1 MKQIC
6 LLLIGTA
13 ISLSL
18 AAQENR
24 NQTLVN
30 AARHGWEY
38 EIKAGLNIGG
48 TSPLPLPEEIRSI
61 REFTPPLSVTL
72 EGNVTKWLG
81 KSHRWGIISGVRL
94 ENKGM
99 RTKAGVKNYHTEII
113 GENGNK
119 LRGYWTGGVRTRVQN
134 STLSVPLL
142 AAYRL
147 SQRVTLKGGAYAGY
161 VMSRDFSG
169 YVYDGYLRKDTPTG
183 DRVNFEGDAI
193 GVYDFSDYLRR
204 FQWGLQVGADW
215 RAFKHLKV
223 FGDLSWGLND
233 IFRRDFTTISFAM
246 YPIYLT
252 AGFGYSF

>member
-1 MKQIC
+1 MKLLTFI
-6 LLLIGTA
+6 LLILFC
-13 ISLSL
+13 IHI

-24 NQTLVN
+24 TQTLVN

-38 EIKAGLNIGG
+38 EIRAGLNIGG

-61 REFTPPLSVTL
+61 REFVPPLSVTI
-72 EGNVTKWLG
+72 EGNLTKWLG
-81 KSHRWGIISGVRL
+81 KRQQWGIVTGIRL

-119 LRGYWTGGVRTRVQN
+119 LQGYWTGGVRTRVQN
-134 STLSVPLL
+134 SCISVPLL

-147 SQRVTLKGGAYAGY
+147 SPRVSLKAGAYASY
-161 VMSRDFSG
+161 VLSRDFSG
-169 YVYDGYLRKDTPTG
+169 YVYDGYLRKDNPTG

-215 RAFKHLKV
+215 KAFKHLKV
-223 FGDLSWGLND
+223 FGDLAWGLND
-233 IFRRDFTTISFAM
+233 IFQKDFTTISFAM